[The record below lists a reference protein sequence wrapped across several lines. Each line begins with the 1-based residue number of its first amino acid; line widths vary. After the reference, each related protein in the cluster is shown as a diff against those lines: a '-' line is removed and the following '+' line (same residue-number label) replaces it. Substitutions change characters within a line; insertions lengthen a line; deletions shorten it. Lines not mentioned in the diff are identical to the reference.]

1 MLDPE
6 VAEAIGGAIGL
17 VFGAGVA
24 WGLNR
29 GKVSRMA
36 KDLNGVAKKL
46 RRTQRAILA
55 AVPAEKR
62 DELIKEFLP
71 D

>member
-6 VAEAIGGAIGL
+6 FVAGAIGL
-17 VFGAGVA
+17 IFGAGVA

-29 GKVSRMA
+29 GKVSRMS

-46 RRTQRAILA
+46 RRTQRAILS

-62 DELIKEFLP
+62 DELIKEFWP